1 MEPDIKPAT
10 MKLLDLSTGHITKK
24 DNDLLTSYAD
34 RWKMNDVN
42 GPRRV
47 VDSDGPRPP
56 LTVHSYDYGYFI
68 PVPDADH
75 WKNDGLRQFVDDG
88 ASVALSCLI
97 NLCIGEGFA
106 VLRLDRDG
114 TEVDELPRFEW

>member
-10 MKLLDLSTGHITKK
+10 MKLLDLSTKHISEK
-24 DNDLLTSYAD
+24 DNELLESYAEKS
-34 RWKMNDVN
+34 RL
-42 GPRRV
+42 PT
-47 VDSDGPRPP
+47 PP

-68 PVPDADH
+68 PVPDREY
-75 WKNDGLRQFVDDG
+75 WSSDGLRQFVDDG
-88 ASVALSCLI
+88 ASAALSCLI

-114 TEVDELPRFEW
+114 TEVDDLPAFDW

>member
-10 MKLLDLSTGHITKK
+10 MKLLDLSTCHITKK

-34 RWKMNDVN
+34 RWKVA
-42 GPRRV
+42 GPC
-47 VDSDGPRPP
+47 PTPP

-68 PVPDADH
+68 PVPDIAH
-75 WKNDGLRQFVDDG
+75 WREDGMRQFVDDG

-97 NLCIGEGFA
+97 NRCIGEGFA
-106 VLRLDRDG
+106 LLRLDRDG
-114 TEVDELPRFEW
+114 TEVDDLPRFEW